1 MSPDLFEPRRLR
13 ENPERPTEI
22 EGRLARQLR
31 VLSVYAPTPQLRRYS
46 RSPRRQRSILSAVR
60 VALVATV
67 ALAVSGVAAAMATY
81 VVRRVW
87 SSPAV
92 VEPTRRPAPLP
103 PTRRHE
109 TGATSRP
116 VVPDVDVSAVARASV
131 SAAFHDEVPGL
142 PRPVWRPL
150 LAKRSGGPAPEPR
163 PSPEVPRPAAA
174 APTFHPPAPPSP
186 TGVSPFGS
194 SPGAAWPTPL
204 LPGDPVPNPTP
215 SEPLRSVVSL
225 FAPNNRVEAQ
235 VTADGATQ
243 EAGLLRQALAALRRD
258 HDGKRALALLDDY
271 DRRFGPGTLALEA
284 ISTRAQALLQQ
295 GDTQRALE
303 LLDRLPLSQNAYPG
317 ELRIIRGELRSLSN
331 RCREA
336 LADFDEVLRATRG
349 SPAEIARALF
359 GRASCRAR
367 TGDPDGAESDRQR
380 YLKEFPHGPA
390 ARQLMSR
397 P

>member
-1 MSPDLFEPRRLR
+1 
-13 ENPERPTEI
+13 
-22 EGRLARQLR
+22 
-31 VLSVYAPTPQLRRYS
+31 
-46 RSPRRQRSILSAVR
+46 
-60 VALVATV
+60 
-67 ALAVSGVAAAMATY
+67 
-81 VVRRVW
+81 
-87 SSPAV
+87 
-92 VEPTRRPAPLP
+92 
-103 PTRRHE
+103 
-109 TGATSRP
+109 
-116 VVPDVDVSAVARASV
+116 
-131 SAAFHDEVPGL
+131 
-142 PRPVWRPL
+142 
-150 LAKRSGGPAPEPR
+150 
-163 PSPEVPRPAAA
+163 
-174 APTFHPPAPPSP
+174 
-186 TGVSPFGS
+186 
-194 SPGAAWPTPL
+194 
-204 LPGDPVPNPTP
+204 
-215 SEPLRSVVSL
+215 
-225 FAPNNRVEAQ
+225 